1 MQPLSSHER
10 DHDQRKGHTDPL
22 RHEGRGGVHQ
32 TSGVGFCRE
41 HHHDGRRREY
51 RQHRRAHDG
60 GTQRGRTT
68 LRQRA
73 PLYGGR
79 RVGHLRRGAA
89 SGAGGLATLRRE
101 HLAADRKVG
110 RYGKKRSCGGEEE
123 VGDRRIT
130 YELWFSIAVG
140 QMSMRPEDFEVL
152 TPAEFIYAWLGW
164 SEREQ
169 SLQRQSWERERWAV
183 WVLTSIQLDRKERRA
198 MTEMFPLPWEAESAQ
213 TPTPLTMQERRER
226 IRQILNDP
234 KDDENP

>member
-1 MQPLSSHER
+1 MKEITINGKATPIHFGMRAVAEFTKRQESDFAENI
-10 DHDQRKGHTDPL
+10 TTTAA
-22 RHEGRGGVHQ
+22 V
-32 TSGVGFCRE
+32 
-41 HHHDGRRREY
+41 REY
-51 RQHRRAHDG
+51 RQHRRTHG
-60 GTQRGRTT
+60 GGAQRGRTT

-183 WVLTSIQLDRKERRA
+183 WVLTSIQLDRKEPASDDPRCFRFRGKRRA
-198 MTEMFPLPWEAESAQ
+198 HRH
-213 TPTPLTMQERRER
+213 RRR
-226 IRQILNDP
+226 
-234 KDDENP
+234 